1 VQLTEAVRSRID
13 AAPLRLP
20 LRRASVALAGLLL
33 VGLAV
38 RVIAFWTQT
47 YVLFNDETFQ
57 YFEQGHRLA
66 FGTGVVPWEFDD
78 GIRSW
83 LVPGLIA
90 GLMRLSAPVS
100 DDPLVYVRLV
110 RLLCAALSLVI
121 VMVGFRGGER
131 RFGLIGGV
139 VAGGFCAIWFDL
151 VYFAPSVLTEVLA
164 AHFAVLAIF
173 MGDDAKVPIRDPR
186 RLLLIGGL
194 FGLAGC
200 LRFQYGPA
208 LLAAMLWQYRLSW
221 RHWRWLLLGSLTV
234 ALPVSGL
241 LDTLTLGS
249 PFQSIWLNFARNSID
264 GISAGMGVEAAG
276 YYLGYLTVALY
287 PLPILGT
294 LLILGAFRMPALA
307 IAAAMT
313 LLVHSLV
320 PHKEVRFIY
329 LAIAI
334 APILIGL
341 GAAGV
346 LHHLGSVLGRRA
358 AICGAVLSLSI
369 GGALSWQTGT
379 VTFGARWQ
387 FDRASVQASL
397 AAHDEPGLCG
407 LEIRDVWFWR
417 SGGYTYL
424 NRDVPIYFGF
434 YDPELKLPKSNRRE
448 VVRVMRDGSPVP
460 QFTIDRIGAETSR
473 FSHMIADRGFQ
484 EPGYT
489 EVACFDDINRADEPE
504 LCLYRRPGGCDEHD
518 QGNQIGGAAQK
529 GP

>member
-1 VQLTEAVRSRID
+1 VQLTETVRSSID

-20 LRRASVALAGLLL
+20 LRRASVALAGLLVL
-33 VGLAV
+33 GLAV
-38 RVIAFWTQT
+38 RVVAFWTQT

-83 LVPGLIA
+83 LMPGLIA
-90 GLMRLSAPVS
+90 GVMRLSGTVT

-110 RLLCAALSLVI
+110 RLLCSALSLVV
-121 VMVGFRGGER
+121 VMAGFRGGER
-131 RFGLIGGV
+131 RFGLTGGII
-139 VAGGFCAIWFDL
+139 AGGFCAVWFDL

-164 AHFAVLAIF
+164 AHLAVLAIF
-173 MGDDAKVPIRDPR
+173 MCDDAKVPSQR

-194 FGLAGC
+194 FGLAAC

-208 LLAAMLWQYRLSW
+208 LLAAMLWQYRLYW
-221 RHWRWLLLGSLTV
+221 RQWRWLLLGGLAV
-234 ALPVSGL
+234 ALPVGGL
-241 LDTLTLGS
+241 LDALTLGS
-249 PFQSIWLNFARNSID
+249 PFQSIWLNLERNSID
-264 GISAGMGVEAAG
+264 GISTGMGVEPAG
-276 YYLGYLTVALY
+276 YYLGYLAVALN

-313 LLVHSLV
+313 LVLHSLV

-346 LHHLGSVLGRRA
+346 LHQLGSVLGRRA
-358 AICGAVLSLSI
+358 AICGAMLFLSI
-369 GGALSWQTGT
+369 GAALSWQTGT
-379 VTFGARWQ
+379 GTFGARWQ
-387 FDRASVQASL
+387 LDRASVQASL

-424 NRDVPIYFGF
+424 NRDVPIYYGF

-460 QFTIDRIGAETSR
+460 QFTIDRVGSETSR

-484 EPGYT
+484 EPGYA

-504 LCLYRRPGGCDEHD
+504 LCLYRRPGGCGEE
-518 QGNQIGGAAQK
+518 GTAQK